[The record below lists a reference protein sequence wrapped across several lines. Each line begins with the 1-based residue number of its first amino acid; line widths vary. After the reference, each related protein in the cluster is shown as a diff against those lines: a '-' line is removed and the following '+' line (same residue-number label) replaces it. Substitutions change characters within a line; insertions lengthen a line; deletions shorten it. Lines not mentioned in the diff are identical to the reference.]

1 MINRKHAET
10 AFDKYIS
17 RYDRDNKMISL
28 KAEHTF
34 RVADNCELIAR
45 SLKMSEELVDFAWFL
60 GLLHD
65 IGRFEQ
71 VKRYGT
77 FVDAVSVDH
86 AEFGADLLFKENHIH
101 EFLERP
107 ISDEWMSV
115 LDTAIRAHNKLEISE
130 EYDKRTRRFCELI
143 RDADKLDIFRVVNEK
158 PFEERMGTSVG
169 IIQEAEEANSTVMK
183 CVLRHRCVPRE
194 IKKTRFEGH
203 ISYCCMAFELVY
215 PESKKLAAE
224 QGYLEKLLEEYDEKG
239 NPLWKEKELIQ
250 LRILKGEIE
259 KVIKIFSKSV

>member
-45 SLKMSEELVDFAWFL
+45 SLKMSEELVDFAWLL

-86 AEFGADLLFKENHIH
+86 AEFGADLLFTENHIQD
-101 EFLERP
+101 FLEMP
-107 ISDEWMSV
+107 LSDEWVSV
-115 LDTAIRAHNKLEISE
+115 LETAIRSHNKLEISE
-130 EYDKRTRRFCELI
+130 ELDKRTRRFCELI
-143 RDADKLDIFRVVNEK
+143 RDADKVDIFRVVNEM
-158 PFEERMGTSVG
+158 PFEERMGTSTG
-169 IIQEAEEANSTVMK
+169 IIQEAEEANSAVMK
-183 CVLRHRCVPRE
+183 CVLGHRCVPRE
-194 IKKTRFEGH
+194 IRKTKFEGH
-203 ISYCCMAFELVY
+203 ISHCCMAFELIF
-215 PESKKLAAE
+215 PESKKMAAE
-224 QGYLEKLLEEYDEKG
+224 QGYLGKLLEECNEQGK
-239 NPLWKEKELIQ
+239 PLWKEKELTQ

-259 KVIKIFSKSV
+259 KVLKVF